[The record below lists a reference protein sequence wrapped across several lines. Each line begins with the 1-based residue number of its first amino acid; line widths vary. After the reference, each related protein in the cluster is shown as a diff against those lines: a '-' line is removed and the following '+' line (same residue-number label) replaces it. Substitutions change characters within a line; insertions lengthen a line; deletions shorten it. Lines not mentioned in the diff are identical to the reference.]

1 MTERQAVRW
10 MESAAGRWEKR
21 LTRARE
27 GRLLPWAGLSLA
39 LWRLGKG
46 KTLAA
51 GLGLALWCLGKGKT
65 LAAGLGLALW
75 CLGKG
80 KTLAARLA
88 AFLLAGGLTALLGR
102 VRP

>member
-27 GRLLPWAGLSLA
+27 ERPLPWAGLD
-39 LWRLGKG
+39 
-46 KTLAA
+46 
-51 GLGLALWCLGKGKT
+51 LALWCLGKGT
-65 LAAGLGLALW
+65 VV
-75 CLGKG
+75 
-80 KTLAARLA
+80 ARLA

>member
-21 LTRARE
+21 LTRTRE
-27 GRLLPWAGLSLA
+27 GRPLLSWAGLGLA

-46 KTLAA
+46 KTVV
-51 GLGLALWCLGKGKT
+51 
-65 LAAGLGLALW
+65 
-75 CLGKG
+75 
-80 KTLAARLA
+80 ARLVG
-88 AFLLAGGLTALLGR
+88 AFLLAGGLTAWLGR

>member
-10 MESAAGRWEKR
+10 MDSAAGRWEKR

-27 GRLLPWAGLSLA
+27 ERPLPWAGLGLA

-46 KTLAA
+46 KS
-51 GLGLALWCLGKGKT
+51 
-65 LAAGLGLALW
+65 
-75 CLGKG
+75 
-80 KTLAARLA
+80 LAARLA

>member
-27 GRLLPWAGLSLA
+27 GRPLPWAGLSLA
-39 LWRLGKG
+39 LW
-46 KTLAA
+46 
-51 GLGLALWCLGKGKT
+51 CLGKGKS
-65 LAAGLGLALW
+65 
-75 CLGKG
+75 
-80 KTLAARLA
+80 LAARLA
-88 AFLLAGGLTALLGR
+88 AFLLAGGFTALLGR

>member
-21 LTRARE
+21 LTRTRE
-27 GRLLPWAGLSLA
+27 GRPLLPWAGLGLA

-46 KTLAA
+46 KSL
-51 GLGLALWCLGKGKT
+51 
-65 LAAGLGLALW
+65 
-75 CLGKG
+75 
-80 KTLAARLA
+80 ARLA

-102 VRP
+102 ARP

>member
-10 MESAAGRWEKR
+10 MDSAAGRWEKR
-21 LTRARE
+21 LTRAWE
-27 GRLLPWAGLSLA
+27 GRPLLSWAGLGLA

-46 KTLAA
+46 KS
-51 GLGLALWCLGKGKT
+51 
-65 LAAGLGLALW
+65 
-75 CLGKG
+75 
-80 KTLAARLA
+80 LAARLA

>member
-27 GRLLPWAGLSLA
+27 GRPLPWAGLDLA

-46 KTLAA
+46 KS
-51 GLGLALWCLGKGKT
+51 
-65 LAAGLGLALW
+65 
-75 CLGKG
+75 
-80 KTLAARLA
+80 LAARLA

>member
-21 LTRARE
+21 LTRTRE
-27 GRLLPWAGLSLA
+27 GRPLLSWAGLGLA

-46 KTLAA
+46 KTVVA
-51 GLGLALWCLGKGKT
+51 WP
-65 LAAGLGLALW
+65 
-75 CLGKG
+75 
-80 KTLAARLA
+80 A

-102 VRP
+102 ARP

>member
-27 GRLLPWAGLSLA
+27 GRPLPW
-39 LWRLGKG
+39 
-46 KTLAA
+46 A
-51 GLGLALWCLGKGKT
+51 GLGLALWR
-65 LAAGLGLALW
+65 
-75 CLGKG
+75 LGKG

-88 AFLLAGGLTALLGR
+88 AFLLAGGLTTLLGR

>member
-21 LTRARE
+21 LTRTRE
-27 GRLLPWAGLSLA
+27 GRPLPWAGLGLA

-46 KTLAA
+46 KS
-51 GLGLALWCLGKGKT
+51 
-65 LAAGLGLALW
+65 
-75 CLGKG
+75 
-80 KTLAARLA
+80 LAARLA

>member
-27 GRLLPWAGLSLA
+27 GRPLPWAGLGLA

-46 KTLAA
+46 KS
-51 GLGLALWCLGKGKT
+51 
-65 LAAGLGLALW
+65 
-75 CLGKG
+75 
-80 KTLAARLA
+80 LAARLA

-102 VRP
+102 ARP

>member
-27 GRLLPWAGLSLA
+27 GRPLPWAGLSLV
-39 LWRLGKG
+39 
-46 KTLAA
+46 
-51 GLGLALWCLGKGKT
+51 LWCLGKGKS
-65 LAAGLGLALW
+65 
-75 CLGKG
+75 
-80 KTLAARLA
+80 LAARLA

-102 VRP
+102 ARP

>member
-10 MESAAGRWEKR
+10 MESAAGRWEKC

-27 GRLLPWAGLSLA
+27 ERPLPW
-39 LWRLGKG
+39 
-46 KTLAA
+46 A
-51 GLGLALWCLGKGKT
+51 GLGLALWR
-65 LAAGLGLALW
+65 
-75 CLGKG
+75 LGKG

>member
-10 MESAAGRWEKR
+10 MDSAAGRWEKR

-27 GRLLPWAGLSLA
+27 GRPLPWAGLDLA

-46 KTLAA
+46 KS
-51 GLGLALWCLGKGKT
+51 
-65 LAAGLGLALW
+65 
-75 CLGKG
+75 
-80 KTLAARLA
+80 LAARLA

-102 VRP
+102 ARP

>member
-10 MESAAGRWEKR
+10 MDSAAGRWEKR

-27 GRLLPWAGLSLA
+27 GRPLLPWAGLGLA

-46 KTLAA
+46 TVV
-51 GLGLALWCLGKGKT
+51 
-65 LAAGLGLALW
+65 
-75 CLGKG
+75 
-80 KTLAARLA
+80 ARLA

>member
-27 GRLLPWAGLSLA
+27 GRPLPWAGLGLA

-46 KTLAA
+46 KS
-51 GLGLALWCLGKGKT
+51 
-65 LAAGLGLALW
+65 
-75 CLGKG
+75 
-80 KTLAARLA
+80 LAARLA
-88 AFLLAGGLTALLGR
+88 AFLLAGGLTVLLGR
-102 VRP
+102 ARP

>member
-21 LTRARE
+21 LTRAWE
-27 GRLLPWAGLSLA
+27 GRPLPWAGLSLA
-39 LWRLGKG
+39 LW
-46 KTLAA
+46 
-51 GLGLALWCLGKGKT
+51 CLGKGKSVV
-65 LAAGLGLALW
+65 AWPAG
-75 CLGKG
+75 
-80 KTLAARLA
+80 

>member
-27 GRLLPWAGLSLA
+27 GRPLPWAGLGLA

-46 KTLAA
+46 TVVA
-51 GLGLALWCLGKGKT
+51 W
-65 LAAGLGLALW
+65 
-75 CLGKG
+75 
-80 KTLAARLA
+80 LA

>member
-10 MESAAGRWEKR
+10 MDSAAGRWEKR
-21 LTRARE
+21 LTRAWE
-27 GRLLPWAGLSLA
+27 GRPLLPW
-39 LWRLGKG
+39 
-46 KTLAA
+46 A
-51 GLGLALWCLGKGKT
+51 GLGLALWR
-65 LAAGLGLALW
+65 
-75 CLGKG
+75 LGKG

>member
-27 GRLLPWAGLSLA
+27 ERPLPWAGLSLA

-46 KTLAA
+46 TVVAWLA
-51 GLGLALWCLGKGKT
+51 G
-65 LAAGLGLALW
+65 
-75 CLGKG
+75 
-80 KTLAARLA
+80 

-102 VRP
+102 ARP

>member
-21 LTRARE
+21 L
-27 GRLLPWAGLSLA
+27 LPWAGLGLA

-46 KTLAA
+46 ITVVA
-51 GLGLALWCLGKGKT
+51 WP
-65 LAAGLGLALW
+65 
-75 CLGKG
+75 
-80 KTLAARLA
+80 A

>member
-27 GRLLPWAGLSLA
+27 ERPIPWAGLGLA

-46 KTLAA
+46 KS
-51 GLGLALWCLGKGKT
+51 
-65 LAAGLGLALW
+65 
-75 CLGKG
+75 
-80 KTLAARLA
+80 LAARLA

-102 VRP
+102 ARP

>member
-21 LTRARE
+21 LTRARK

-46 KTLAA
+46 KS
-51 GLGLALWCLGKGKT
+51 
-65 LAAGLGLALW
+65 
-75 CLGKG
+75 
-80 KTLAARLA
+80 LAARLA

>member
-21 LTRARE
+21 LTRTRE
-27 GRLLPWAGLSLA
+27 GRPLLPWAGLGLA

-46 KTLAA
+46 TVVAWLA
-51 GLGLALWCLGKGKT
+51 G
-65 LAAGLGLALW
+65 
-75 CLGKG
+75 
-80 KTLAARLA
+80 

-102 VRP
+102 ARP

>member
-27 GRLLPWAGLSLA
+27 GRPLSWAGLSLA

-46 KTLAA
+46 KS
-51 GLGLALWCLGKGKT
+51 
-65 LAAGLGLALW
+65 
-75 CLGKG
+75 
-80 KTLAARLA
+80 LAARLA

>member
-10 MESAAGRWEKR
+10 MDSAAGRWEKR
-21 LTRARE
+21 LTRAWE
-27 GRLLPWAGLSLA
+27 GRPLPWAGLSLA

-46 KTLAA
+46 KS
-51 GLGLALWCLGKGKT
+51 
-65 LAAGLGLALW
+65 
-75 CLGKG
+75 
-80 KTLAARLA
+80 LAARLA

>member
-10 MESAAGRWEKR
+10 MDSAAGRWEKR

-27 GRLLPWAGLSLA
+27 GRPLSWAGLSLA

-46 KTLAA
+46 KS
-51 GLGLALWCLGKGKT
+51 
-65 LAAGLGLALW
+65 
-75 CLGKG
+75 
-80 KTLAARLA
+80 LAARLA

>member
-10 MESAAGRWEKR
+10 MESAAGRWEKG
-21 LTRARE
+21 LTRTRE
-27 GRLLPWAGLSLA
+27 GRPLPW
-39 LWRLGKG
+39 
-46 KTLAA
+46 A
-51 GLGLALWCLGKGKT
+51 GLGLALWR
-65 LAAGLGLALW
+65 
-75 CLGKG
+75 LGKG

>member
-27 GRLLPWAGLSLA
+27 ERPLPWAGLDLA

-46 KTLAA
+46 TVVA
-51 GLGLALWCLGKGKT
+51 W
-65 LAAGLGLALW
+65 
-75 CLGKG
+75 
-80 KTLAARLA
+80 LA

>member
-10 MESAAGRWEKR
+10 MDSAAGRWEKR

-27 GRLLPWAGLSLA
+27 GRPLPWAGLSLA

-46 KTLAA
+46 KS
-51 GLGLALWCLGKGKT
+51 
-65 LAAGLGLALW
+65 
-75 CLGKG
+75 
-80 KTLAARLA
+80 LAARLA